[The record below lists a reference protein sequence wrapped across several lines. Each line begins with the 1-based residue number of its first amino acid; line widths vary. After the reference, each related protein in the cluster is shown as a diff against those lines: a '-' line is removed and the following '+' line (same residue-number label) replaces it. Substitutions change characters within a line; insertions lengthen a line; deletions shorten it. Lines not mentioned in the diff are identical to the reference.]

1 MSRRPLDFATLLY
14 RQLPEVFR
22 ERDNT
27 LELPDGSR
35 SPGDLARLCAT
46 WGDLLD
52 ALYRSQLQRYYDIFP
67 EQEGDPDSEGLARGC
82 QPWVLPYL
90 AQLLDVQLIAP
101 LATGRRK
108 EVARAIAWRQ
118 RKGTPRAV
126 EDIAD
131 SVAGIEVELGEG
143 FRKVATTPR
152 AGFSLLPESV
162 FGEADGRFDRRFRLQ
177 RAEHPGLPG
186 GSIDFR
192 RASRAIRADAES
204 PASKTTTFAGSAIAW
219 RQSWPHGVPCFAL
232 SFQDVAVRSADLR
245 SATGSRGHAH
255 PRRVMLHAPPFPGFF
270 APQPLTVLWSDIGVA
285 VINGTAL
292 PEDLPLTLVSTAGS
306 RTLSGISD
314 SPVRIEGVV
323 DLTGP
328 IHWSLAKL
336 WFDDRVEVSDG
347 RVVAVN
353 CAFRE
358 LQVHTVD
365 AEQPVVV
372 ANDCLCER
380 LLAPGS
386 LIRATYMTVL
396 EGLVCER
403 LQLSD
408 SILLLPPRGN
418 LIDDDVPAGGCIR
431 YSRLPQLPLPP
442 DPLDPTAAND
452 PHWVSQGQRSLLR
465 VHVAS
470 CSTLAP
476 IFWHTDFAQPG
487 CAVLHPAADER
498 LRFGAEDGGE
508 MGACHALAY
517 ALRERAV
524 SEKLKDFL
532 PVGIE
537 AVLAPDASLLCAPP
551 QPR

>member
-1 MSRRPLDFATLLY
+1 MSQRPIDFATLLY
-14 RQLPEVFR
+14 RQLPEVYR
-22 ERDNT
+22 ERDNL

-67 EQEGDPDSEGLARGC
+67 EQEGDADSEGLARGC

-101 LATGRRK
+101 LATGRRR
-108 EVARAIAWRQ
+108 EVARAVAWRQ

-131 SVAGIEVELGEG
+131 SVAGIEVELREG
-143 FRKVATTPR
+143 FRQVATTPR

-162 FGEADGRFDRRFRLQ
+162 FGETDGRFDRRFRLQ

-192 RASRAIRADAES
+192 RASRAIRADAGS

-232 SFQDVAVRSADLR
+232 SFQDVAMRSADLR
-245 SATGSRGHAH
+245 SATGSRGHTH

-270 APQPLTVLWSDIGVA
+270 APQPLAVLWSDIGDA
-285 VINGTAL
+285 VINGEAL
-292 PEDLPLTLVSTAGS
+292 PEGLPLTLVSAAGS
-306 RTLSGISD
+306 RILSGVGD
-314 SPVRIEGVV
+314 SPVRIDGDV
-323 DLTGP
+323 DLTGSVD
-328 IHWSLAKL
+328 WRLASL
-336 WFDDRVEVSDG
+336 WFDSRVEVSDG
-347 RVVAVN
+347 HVVAVN

-358 LQVHTVD
+358 LEVHPVD
-365 AEQPVVV
+365 AGQPVLE
-372 ANDCLCER
+372 ASDCLFGH

-386 LIRATYMTVL
+386 LIRATYVSVL
-396 EGLVCER
+396 ESLVCER

-408 SILLLPPRGN
+408 SILLPPPRGN
-418 LIDDDVPAGGCIR
+418 LVDDDVPAGGCIR
-431 YSRLPQLPLPP
+431 YSRLPHLPLPA
-442 DPLDPTAAND
+442 DPLDPTAAHD
-452 PHWVSQGQRSLLR
+452 PLWVSQGLRSLLR
-465 VHVAS
+465 VHAAS

-476 IFWHTDFAQPG
+476 IFWHTDFGQPG
-487 CAVLHPAADER
+487 CAVLHPSADEH

-524 SEKLKDFL
+524 NDKLKDFL